1 MKRREF
7 LAALALTLAAGC
19 APGELASSPIKTNVL
34 RPPGA
39 IPEDFFASRCIRCGR
54 CAESCPYR
62 SIRILDIRHGFYAGT
77 PVIYVEKIPCY
88 LCMRCVKVCP
98 TGTLQKI
105 SQKEVR
111 MGLARVNRRACVTW
125 NGTGICRSCYNAC
138 PFREKAIKLDRLR
151 PVVIEE
157 HCVGCGICT
166 HACPVNPKAI
176 VVEPVYAFSLS
187 SQRAS

>member
-1 MKRREF
+1 MDRRLFLKF
-7 LAALALTLAAGC
+7 LATGILVGC
-19 APGELASSPIKTNVL
+19 APGEFTSSPIKTNVL

-62 SIRILDIRHGFYAGT
+62 SIKILDIKHGFYAGT
-77 PVIYVEKIPCY
+77 PVIYAEKIPCY

-98 TGTLQKI
+98 TGTLQKV

-111 MGLARVNRRACVTW
+111 MGLARVNRRLCVTW

-138 PFREKAIKLDRLR
+138 PFKEQAIKLDRLR
-151 PVVIEE
+151 PIVVPEA
-157 HCVGCGICT
+157 CVGCGLCT
-166 HACPVNPKAI
+166 YSCPVKPKAI
-176 VVEPVYAFSLS
+176 VIEPIYAFK
-187 SQRAS
+187 ASK